1 MNTRS
6 YVSLGFVLALALV
19 AVFSR
24 CSSPPEIQETQ
35 AYLNH
40 NDTVKY
46 VGSAECKTCHYA
58 IFESYAKTGMGQSFG
73 LANKEKSS
81 GKFEHNVLYD
91 SFSNFHYQPFW
102 KGDSLYL
109 REFRIEN
116 GDTVYKRIER
126 ADYIVGSGH
135 HTNSHIQNTNGYLHQ
150 LPFTYY
156 TQNDT
161 LSLPPGFENG
171 NNSRYN
177 RALGME
183 CLSCHNG
190 LPDHIDGS
198 MNKYEKIPLGIDC
211 ERCHGPGEAHV
222 KLKKQGVMVDV
233 LREIDYSIVN
243 PAKLKYAEQ
252 KDLCQRCHLQGNAIL
267 KEGKDWEDFKP
278 GMRLAE
284 VYDVFM
290 PRLKDQE
297 GEFIMAAHPDRLRQS
312 ACFIES
318 AKDETMASMTCI
330 TCHNPH
336 QSVLETKMA
345 YFNSK
350 CQDCHRQ
357 PKTQKCTVEPNS
369 DQCISCHMQKSG
381 TVDIPHVS
389 VTDHYIRVYKDDDE
403 LAGAE
408 ETNPQDFIGLVCL
421 TSEKPSKSLK
431 AEAYLNFYEKFDPN
445 PLFLDTALNYLN
457 QIPKKDNESLWIQ
470 YYFLIEDYSALEKVY
485 STSLNIDGFDA
496 QSLYR
501 LSTAFTEPNEL
512 ATSTQLLEKSVAK
525 ANLRLDLRNKLAI
538 NYLKLND
545 LNRAKTQID
554 FVLNE
559 FPKDEEALNN
569 RGFYYLITGEFN
581 KAEKDFMK
589 VLKLNPDH
597 FNAMLNL
604 AKVNL
609 AKNKTD
615 TAVEWLDKVLK
626 VTPDFYEA
634 KLLKTKILANK

>member
-1 MNTRS
+1 MNTRRF
-6 YVSLGFVLALALV
+6 VILGFVLALALV

-24 CSSPPEIQETQ
+24 CSSPPEIQETK

-46 VGSAECKTCHYA
+46 VGSDACKTCHYV
-58 IFESYAKTGMGQSFG
+58 IYESYAKTGMGQSFG
-73 LANKEKSS
+73 PANKQKSS

-109 REFRIEN
+109 KEFRIEN
-116 GDTVYKRIER
+116 GDTIYKRIER

-161 LSLPPGFENG
+161 LSLPPGFESG

-190 LPDHIDGS
+190 LPDHVSGS
-198 MNKYEKIPLGIDC
+198 MNKYEKVPFGIDC

-222 KLKKQGVMVDV
+222 NLKKQGVMVDV

-243 PAKLKYAEQ
+243 PAKLEYAEQ

-267 KEGKDWEDFKP
+267 KEDKSWEDFKP
-278 GMRLAE
+278 GMRLTD

-290 PRLKDQE
+290 PMLKDQE
-297 GEFIMAAHPDRLRQS
+297 GDFIMAAHPDRLRQS

-318 AKDETMASMTCI
+318 AKDENMKSMTCI

-350 CQDCHRQ
+350 CQDCHRGTN
-357 PKTQKCTVEPNS
+357 TQKCTVEPNS
-369 DQCISCHMQKSG
+369 DQCISCHMKKSG

-389 VTDHYIRVYKDDDE
+389 VTDHYIRVYKGKDNLE
-403 LAGAE
+403 SAG
-408 ETNPQDFIGLVCL
+408 ETDPQDFIGLVCL
-421 TSEKPSKSLK
+421 TNNKPSKALQ
-431 AEAYLNFYEKFDPN
+431 AQAYLNFYEKFDPN
-445 PLFLDTALNYLN
+445 PLFLDTALSYLK
-457 QIPKKDNESLWIQ
+457 QVPKRESESAWIQ
-470 YYFLIEDYSALEKVY
+470 YYFLTKNEKALREIYS
-485 STSLNIDGFDA
+485 SLQNIDAFSA
-496 QSLYR
+496 QTLYR
-501 LSTAFTEPNEL
+501 LSTAFNAPNEL
-512 ATSTQLLEKSVAK
+512 KFNTQLLEKAVAK
-525 ANLRLDLRNKLAI
+525 ASLRLDLRNKLSV
-538 NYLKLND
+538 NYLRQND
-545 LNRAKTQID
+545 LLRAKAQID
-554 FVLNE
+554 FVISE
-559 FPKDEEALNN
+559 FSKNEEALNN
-569 RGFYYLITGEFN
+569 RGFYFLIKGDLTSAERDFN
-581 KAEKDFMK
+581 K

-597 FNAMLNL
+597 TNAMLNL
-604 AKVNL
+604 AKINL
-609 AKNKTD
+609 AKSKN
-615 TAVEWLDKVLK
+615 VEAIEYLK
-626 VTPDFYEA
+626 KALRINPDFYEA
-634 KLLKTKILANK
+634 KLLKSKIEASK